1 MAQSNLHH
9 HESQVWTEVWRGGG
23 GATGSPGLEFGGGV
37 GEGAA
42 AGWVSRKLKGPLLS
56 MQLGV
61 KRSVISVGPVPFC
74 LNLLLGCYPPMAGA
88 APGWRG
94 RGGHLSSERRWWRW

>member
-23 GATGSPGLEFGGGV
+23 GATGGPGLKCGGGV

-42 AGWVSRKLKGPLLS
+42 AGWVSRPTA
-56 MQLGV
+56 
-61 KRSVISVGPVPFC
+61 
-74 LNLLLGCYPPMAGA
+74 LNAT
-88 APGWRG
+88 
-94 RGGHLSSERRWWRW
+94 GGHKGVLSL